1 MAGVI
6 VSYCHASY
14 PFQKCGIIVPE
25 GLWLLSWDL
34 IMAILPLWRSKLW
47 RMGIHIV
54 TMSLSQWFFLPR
66 SVTQP
71 AWTFFCIYTHETQ
84 WQWSRCS
91 LYLSVFMRFDLWFIR
106 GDPHFPVCPS
116 SWRLPAQIW
125 LITECIFQICF
136 FAFISPLPSP
146 SSFLKWSNEGEEMN
160 CKRSTKADICWMIT
174 ANSRSLQVRMEYLD
188 NKISYDFRT
197 WCDKHSYDLE
207 SYMFKYFSVFNHRSS
222 GTSLCII

>member
-25 GLWLLSWDL
+25 GLWLLSWDF

-125 LITECIFQICF
+125 LITEFIFQICF
-136 FAFISPLPSP
+136 FAFISPLPP
-146 SSFLKWSNEGEEMN
+146 HFWNEATRGKKWTVKEAQKQRFAEWLQQTQGACRWEWSNWT
-160 CKRSTKADICWMIT
+160 TKYHMISGHDVT
-174 ANSRSLQVRMEYLD
+174 SIHMTLN
-188 NKISYDFRT
+188 RT
-197 WCDKHSYDLE
+197 C
-207 SYMFKYFSVFNHRSS
+207 SS
-222 GTSLCII
+222 TSLFSTTVLLGPLSVSFSS